1 MESIGYEA
9 TSADPNAGIKT
20 AKPVSPELLA
30 ARAADAAATADDTA
44 AMAAA
49 YASWQAAAAAA
60 MAAGTP
66 LPSFRE
72 FYSPP
77 PPPAAAADADV
88 IVASRDTVLKEPTI
102 ASSTVTAAPEPAPPP
117 SRSFFNNITTTATPA
132 PPPAE
137 QIAAI
142 TAATTA
148 PPPAAKSLLQMIA
161 YQRNLYSL
169 GRMTDSVRE
178 SIDGLQGST
187 ASSTTDNAAKI
198 LEDYNTFLSNLQV
211 YIAALN
217 ISTTDSTRM
226 NTDMIDFRKR
236 YNVLEDRKSSLIG
249 STNTLLTASNAFRY
263 YIELIVFIGG
273 PITATLLTMNMY
285 ATKNILYKLLFS
297 LFGGILWY
305 PLTLLVSAAFPQ
317 PWNIVFDRS
326 FIYGSSITSLSKSV
340 ESHEKSKLI
349 LRVLSGVMFVLWATA
364 AILLIA

>member
-1 MESIGYEA
+1 MCLLGRDMESIGYEA
-9 TSADPNAGIKT
+9 TSADPNAGVKT
-20 AKPVSPELLA
+20 AKPVPPELLA

-117 SRSFFNNITTTATPA
+117 
-132 PPPAE
+132 AE

-148 PPPAAKSLLQMIA
+148 PQPTEKSLIQMIG
-161 YQRNLYSL
+161 YQRNIYSL
-169 GRMTDSVRE
+169 NRMTDSIRE
-178 SIDGLQGST
+178 SIDELRGST
-187 ASSTTDNAAKI
+187 ASNSTDSSIK
-198 LEDYNTFLSNLQV
+198 LSEDYGIFLSNLRA
-211 YIAALN
+211 YIAAAS

-226 NTDMIDFRKR
+226 NTDMIDFRRR
-236 YNVLEDRKSSLIG
+236 YSVLEDRKSSLVG
-249 STNTLLTASNAFRY
+249 STNTFSTASNAFRY
-263 YIELIVFIGG
+263 YIDFIVFIGG
-273 PITATLLTMNMY
+273 PITAILLIMNMY
-285 ATKNILYKLLFS
+285 ATKNIAYKLLFS
-297 LFGGILWY
+297 VFGALWY
-305 PLTLLVSAAFPQ
+305 PLTLLFSAVFPQ

-326 FIYGSSITSLSKSV
+326 FFYGSSVTSFSHSV
-340 ESHEKSKLI
+340 ESHERSKLM